1 MNIIPLSAFDLSLAA
16 LLVFALG
23 GVSALMHLGITRQ
36 LFIAA
41 LRTTL
46 QLLLIG
52 LILRTVFANVDIIWV
67 SVIALIMVLL
77 ASYEIYARQHR
88 RFSGIWGFGIGASS
102 LFISSLCL
110 ILFTLILIIGADPW
124 YTPQYAIPLL
134 GMILGNTMNG
144 ISLSLD
150 RLTQNVWM
158 QAAQIE
164 QKLLLG
170 ETAQQAIIGIKRDCI
185 RSGLIPIMN
194 AMAAAGI
201 ITLPGMMTGQILGG
215 SPPTEAVKYQILI
228 MFLIATSTGF
238 GILIAVHIACQHL
251 FDDRHRLRLDK
262 LKQ

>member
-1 MNIIPLSAFDLSLAA
+1 MNIIALTAFDLSLAA
-16 LLVFALG
+16 LLVFVLG
-23 GVSALMHLGITRQ
+23 IVSVFMHLGITQQ

-52 LILRTVFANVDIIWV
+52 LILKTLFSHVEITWV
-67 SVIALIMVLL
+67 ALIASIMILI
-77 ASYEIYARQHR
+77 ASYEVYARQHR
-88 RFSGIWGFGIGASS
+88 RFSGLWGFGVGAFS
-102 LFISSLCL
+102 LFISSLSL
-110 ILFTLILIIGADPW
+110 ILFTLIFIVGADPW

-144 ISLSLD
+144 ISISLD

-170 ETAQQAIIGIKRDCI
+170 QTAQQAIIVIKRDCI

-194 AMAAAGI
+194 GMAAAGI

-228 MFLIATSTGF
+228 MFLIASSTGF
-238 GILIAVHIACQHL
+238 GVLIATHIACQRL

-262 LKQ
+262 LK

>member
-1 MNIIPLSAFDLSLAA
+1 MNIIALSTLDLSLAA
-16 LLVFALG
+16 SLIIVLG
-23 GVSALMHLGITRQ
+23 GISHLMHLDITRQ

-41 LRTTL
+41 LRTTV

-52 LILRTVFANVDIIWV
+52 LILKIIFENVDILWV
-67 SVIALIMVLL
+67 TIIALIMILL
-77 ASYEIYARQHR
+77 ASYEVYARQRR
-88 RFSGIWGFGIGASS
+88 RFLGFWGFGVGAFS

-110 ILFTLILIIGADPW
+110 ILFTLLLIIEADPW
-124 YTPQYAIPLL
+124 YKPQYAIPLL

-144 ISLSLD
+144 IALSLD
-150 RLTQNVWM
+150 RLTQNVWI
-158 QAAQIE
+158 QAAAIE

-170 ETAQQAIIGIKRDCI
+170 QTAQQAIAEIKRDCI

-215 SPPTEAVKYQILI
+215 NPPTEAVKYQILI
-228 MFLIATSTGF
+228 MFLIAASCGF
-238 GILIAVHIACQHL
+238 GILIAVHVATRRL
-251 FDDRHRLRLDK
+251 FDERHRLRLEK